1 MPNNDDDGIGSDRSD
16 GKRPQAYV
24 RISHHSQQIADIM
37 KTTALLSANTIL
49 LLHKDLFEKRTVNS
63 SFILLLLLLLF
74 NTIYV
79 YI

>member
-1 MPNNDDDGIGSDRSD
+1 MPNNDDDGIGSD

-37 KTTALLSANTIL
+37 KTTALLSANTIP
-49 LLHKDLFEKRTVNS
+49 LLHEDLFEKRTVNS
-63 SFILLLLLLLF
+63 SFILLLLLFLLF